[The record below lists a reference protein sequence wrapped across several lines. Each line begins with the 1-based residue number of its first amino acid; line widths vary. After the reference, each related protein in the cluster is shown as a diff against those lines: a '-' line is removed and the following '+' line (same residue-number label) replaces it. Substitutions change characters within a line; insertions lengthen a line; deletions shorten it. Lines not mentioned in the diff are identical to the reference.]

1 MSQNDI
7 EIWSLDFKHQE
18 KPDELALFCYIIQNE
33 KKQKREERESIWTR
47 LSNIYCPLKNSSS
60 ICWNV
65 SFQPFFHFTP
75 ELGTNP
81 YVFYTQIVLILISG
95 NTQLW
100 FTLWCLSLKGILL
113 RYKQVQGLT
122 VQKIRL
128 VTFKKLLQCAYLFWN
143 GKKTMIL
150 KFVDY

>member
-1 MSQNDI
+1 MEWFPELTNATITSSQKMTRK
-7 EIWSLDFKHQE
+7 DFRN
-18 KPDELALFCYIIQNE
+18 CTSIYILSSISME
-33 KKQKREERESIWTR
+33 WKVESIWTR
-47 LSNIYCPLKNSSS
+47 FSNIYCPLKNSSS

-81 YVFYTQIVLILISG
+81 YVFYTQIVLISG